1 MKKVLLLLVLLCAS
15 IGFAT
20 PASAK
25 KGVIFYSDGETLKT
39 LEKLPADCVIDG
51 EHVNFGMRYESF
63 AIFWMPVWNYGEYKY
78 ALVNDAE
85 DTWAE
90 LTLEEAKALGK
101 EYKFEVPDQPTLPLM
116 SQIGLKPVFAL
127 FVLYLIYSCIPSRKK
142 KEQEGEVT
150 EEKTEE
156 AS

>member
-1 MKKVLLLLVLLCAS
+1 MKKALLLLVLLCAS

-25 KGVIFYSDGETLKT
+25 GVIFYGHGETLKT

-51 EHVNFGMRYESF
+51 QHVNFGMRYESF
-63 AIFWMPVWNYGEYKY
+63 TLFWMPVWNYGEYKY

-85 DTWAE
+85 DTWME
-90 LTLEEAKALGK
+90 LTVEEAKALGK
-101 EYKFEVPDQPTLPLM
+101 EYKFEVPDQPTLPLI
-116 SQIGLKPVFAL
+116 SQIGLKPVLAL
-127 FVLYLIYSCIPSRKK
+127 FVLYLIYSGISNRKK